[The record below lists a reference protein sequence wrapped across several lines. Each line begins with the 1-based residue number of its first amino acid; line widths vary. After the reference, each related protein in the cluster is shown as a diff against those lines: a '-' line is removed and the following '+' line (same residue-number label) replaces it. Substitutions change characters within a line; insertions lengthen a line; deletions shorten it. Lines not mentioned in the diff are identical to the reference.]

1 MIVSE
6 KLGGNHGSDPEIG
19 NFNTSPELGMPV
31 ARYVMYKEEKQQLK
45 AFSQFLAKDPSAVAF
60 EVMGIARRSAEI
72 REIMVG
78 LYIQAVSPGF
88 LQASTDVDTTIY
100 HPKHSWRYW
109 QEYIGQL
116 ASTHTVTRVIIEEL
130 TGVELG
136 AKRDAQRPAFDVSR
150 FVTHCEELHFLVMA
164 LRNSKKPATLAA
176 LPSIELIDKCRSYG
190 ADVAHRNLRRM
201 PDDVAPKSFPAVDGC
216 DIPEL

>member
-1 MIVSE
+1 MSE

-19 NFNTSPELGMPV
+19 DFNTGPELSMPV
-31 ARYVMYKEEKQQLK
+31 ARYVMYKAETQQLK
-45 AFSQFLAKDPSAVAF
+45 AFSQFLAKDPSAVAL
-60 EVMGIARRSAEI
+60 EVMGVAWRSTEI
-72 REIMVG
+72 REIMAA
-78 LYIQAVSPGF
+78 LYVQATSPGF
-88 LQASTDVDTTIY
+88 LQVWADVDTTIY

-136 AKRDAQRPAFDVSR
+136 AKRDAPRPAFDVSR

-164 LRNSKKPATLAA
+164 LRNSKKSATLAA
-176 LPSIELIDKCRSYG
+176 LPSIEVIDKCRSYG
-190 ADVAHRNLRRM
+190 ADVARRNLWGI
-201 PDDVAPKSFPAVDGC
+201 PDDVAPKSFPQVDGR